1 MLALSHLYNLL
12 SCFAVVASSDLSGLC
27 ELLVD
32 MAGDWELLLSA
43 IGVGSD
49 KRRQLRLQH
58 QDPKLCLVEGLEQ
71 WLVTTDT
78 PTYGTI
84 IGALRGKTAPNLPL
98 AALVEEFASKKSSSP
113 VGIYTINFSRVSV
126 SKSASTVCMQFS
138 LSLVSLSLKPLNRVA
153 LPHHLTHQVRR
164 LIHVQTPPQLA
175 HSTDNKQ

>member
-1 MLALSHLYNLL
+1 M
-12 SCFAVVASSDLSGLC
+12 ASSDLSGLC

-43 IGVGSD
+43 IGVRGAERD
-49 KRRQLRLQH
+49 QIRLKH
-58 QDPKLCLVEGLEQ
+58 PYSPKLCLVEGLEQ

-84 IGALRGKTAPNLPL
+84 IGALCGKTATNLPL

-113 VGIYTINFSRVSV
+113 VGMYTLNFSRVSV

-138 LSLVSLSLKPLNRVA
+138 LSLVSLSLKPLNRAV
-153 LPHHLTHQVRR
+153 LPHQLTHQVRR
-164 LIHVQTPPQLA
+164 LMHVQTPTPPQLA

>member
-1 MLALSHLYNLL
+1 MYTISILF

-84 IGALRGKTAPNLPL
+84 IRALRGKTATNLPL
-98 AALVEEFASKKSSSP
+98 ATLVEEFASTKSTTP
-113 VGIYTINFSRVSV
+113 VGMFTLHFSRVSV
-126 SKSASTVCMQFS
+126 SKSASTVCIYAV
-138 LSLVSLSLKPLNRVA
+138 LPEPCVSVSEAIQQSSAN
-153 LPHHLTHQVRR
+153 T
-164 LIHVQTPPQLA
+164 
-175 HSTDNKQ
+175 STDPPGA